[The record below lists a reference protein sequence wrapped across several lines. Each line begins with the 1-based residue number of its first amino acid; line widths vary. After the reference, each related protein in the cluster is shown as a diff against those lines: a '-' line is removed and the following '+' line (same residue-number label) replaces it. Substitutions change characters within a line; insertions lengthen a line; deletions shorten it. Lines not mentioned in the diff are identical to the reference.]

1 MGGYYLE
8 NKSKNFLEKMS
19 TRDYEGWRRYGKWK
33 KEQYENYQKQ
43 MSDREIMDAKHKSHK
58 KVPVVKN
65 IDQMPD
71 QKWHRR
77 ISFIKSGI
85 RIVGYLAIPI
95 NIPSAVALLVVSEAV
110 GIIEEL
116 V

>member
-1 MGGYYLE
+1 
-8 NKSKNFLEKMS
+8 MS
-19 TRDYEGWRRYGKWK
+19 TRDYKGWRRYGEWIK
-33 KEQYENYQKQ
+33 KNHKNYQKQ
-43 MSDREIMDAKHKSHK
+43 MSDREIMNAKRGITN
-58 KVPVVKN
+58 PPQLKN

-85 RIVGYLAIPI
+85 RIVGYVFIPF
-95 NIPSAVALLVVSEAV
+95 NLVAAAALLVVSEVV
-110 GIIEEL
+110 GIVEEL

>member
-1 MGGYYLE
+1 
-8 NKSKNFLEKMS
+8 MS

-43 MSDREIMDAKHKSHK
+43 MSDREIMNAKRGVKN
-58 KVPVVKN
+58 PPQLKN

-95 NIPSAVALLVVSEAV
+95 NIPAALALLVVSEAV

>member
-1 MGGYYLE
+1 
-8 NKSKNFLEKMS
+8 
-19 TRDYEGWRRYGKWK
+19 
-33 KEQYENYQKQ
+33 
-43 MSDREIMDAKHKSHK
+43 MSDGLTEAIRGTYFN
-58 KVPVVKN
+58 KN
-65 IDQMPD
+65 MKNLDQMPD

-85 RIVGYLAIPI
+85 RIVGYIFIPLNLI
-95 NIPSAVALLVVSEAV
+95 TATTLLVVSEAV

>member
-1 MGGYYLE
+1 
-8 NKSKNFLEKMS
+8 MS
-19 TRDYEGWRRYGKWK
+19 LRDYDGWRRYAKWK
-33 KEQYENYQKQ
+33 RENRDAWERSVKKQEQ
-43 MSDREIMDAKHKSHK
+43 MSDREIMNAKRGLNSR
-58 KVPVVKN
+58 PSVKN
-65 IDQMPD
+65 IDQMPN

-85 RIVGYLAIPI
+85 RIVGYVLIPFNLI
-95 NIPSAVALLVVSEAV
+95 AATVVLVVSEVV

>member
-1 MGGYYLE
+1 
-8 NKSKNFLEKMS
+8 MS
-19 TRDYEGWRRYGKWK
+19 TRDYEGWRRYGQWK

-43 MSDREIMDAKHKSHK
+43 MSYREIMNAKNIR
-58 KVPVVKN
+58 PVKLKN

-85 RIVGYLAIPI
+85 RIAGYALIPFNLI
-95 NIPSAVALLVVSEAV
+95 AATVVLVVSEVV
-110 GIIEEL
+110 GIVEEL

>member
-1 MGGYYLE
+1 
-8 NKSKNFLEKMS
+8 MS
-19 TRDYEGWRRYGKWK
+19 TRDYEGWRRYGQWK

-43 MSDREIMDAKHKSHK
+43 MSDREIMNAKNIR
-58 KVPVVKN
+58 PVKLKN

-85 RIVGYLAIPI
+85 RIAGYALIPFNLI
-95 NIPSAVALLVVSEAV
+95 AATVVLVISEVV
-110 GIIEEL
+110 GIVEEL

>member
-1 MGGYYLE
+1 
-8 NKSKNFLEKMS
+8 MS
-19 TRDYEGWRRYGKWK
+19 LRDYEGWRRYGEWK

-43 MSDREIMDAKHKSHK
+43 MSDREIMNAKHKSYK

-85 RIVGYLAIPI
+85 RIVGYVFIPFNLI
-95 NIPSAVALLVVSEAV
+95 TATALLIISEAV

>member
-1 MGGYYLE
+1 MHINYDFYM
-8 NKSKNFLEKMS
+8 NK
-19 TRDYEGWRRYGKWK
+19 
-33 KEQYENYQKQ
+33 
-43 MSDREIMDAKHKSHK
+43 KHKVAK
-58 KVPVVKN
+58 MKIKN

-77 ISFIKSGI
+77 VSFIKSGI
-85 RIVGYLAIPI
+85 RIVGYGFIPF
-95 NIPSAVALLVVSEAV
+95 SLLTAALLLVISEIV

>member
-1 MGGYYLE
+1 
-8 NKSKNFLEKMS
+8 
-19 TRDYEGWRRYGKWK
+19 
-33 KEQYENYQKQ
+33 
-43 MSDREIMDAKHKSHK
+43 MSDREIMNSKGFK
-58 KVPVVKN
+58 KMPINFDPKQPKTQVKN

-77 ISFIKSGI
+77 ISFLKSGI
-85 RIVGYLAIPI
+85 RIVGYVFIPF
-95 NIPSAVALLVVSEAV
+95 NLLTATVLLIVSEAV

>member
-1 MGGYYLE
+1 
-8 NKSKNFLEKMS
+8 
-19 TRDYEGWRRYGKWK
+19 
-33 KEQYENYQKQ
+33 
-43 MSDREIMDAKHKSHK
+43 MSDREIMNAKRG
-58 KVPVVKN
+58 KN
-65 IDQMPD
+65 IPPRIKNVDQMPD

-85 RIVGYLAIPI
+85 RIIGYAFIPFNLI
-95 NIPSAVALLVVSEAV
+95 AATVILVVSEVV

>member
-1 MGGYYLE
+1 
-8 NKSKNFLEKMS
+8 
-19 TRDYEGWRRYGKWK
+19 
-33 KEQYENYQKQ
+33 
-43 MSDREIMDAKHKSHK
+43 MSDREIMNAKFGISNQ
-58 KVPVVKN
+58 PQMKN
-65 IDQMPD
+65 LDQMPD

-85 RIVGYLAIPI
+85 RIIGYGFIPFNLI
-95 NIPSAVALLVVSEAV
+95 TATALLIISEAV

>member
-1 MGGYYLE
+1 
-8 NKSKNFLEKMS
+8 
-19 TRDYEGWRRYGKWK
+19 
-33 KEQYENYQKQ
+33 
-43 MSDREIMDAKHKSHK
+43 MSDREIMNAKRGKNTPPK
-58 KVPVVKN
+58 VKN
-65 IDQMPD
+65 LDQMPD

-85 RIVGYLAIPI
+85 RIAGYFAIPF
-95 NIPSAVALLVVSEAV
+95 NIPAAVSLLIVSEVV

>member
-1 MGGYYLE
+1 
-8 NKSKNFLEKMS
+8 
-19 TRDYEGWRRYGKWK
+19 
-33 KEQYENYQKQ
+33 
-43 MSDREIMDAKHKSHK
+43 MSDREIMNAKRSKGY
-58 KVPVVKN
+58 VPPVVKN

-77 ISFIKSGI
+77 ISFFKSGI
-85 RIVGYLAIPI
+85 RIVGYVFIPFNLI
-95 NIPSAVALLVVSEAV
+95 AATVLLVVSEIV

>member
-1 MGGYYLE
+1 MWINWEFY
-8 NKSKNFLEKMS
+8 
-19 TRDYEGWRRYGKWK
+19 K
-33 KEQYENYQKQ
+33 K
-43 MSDREIMDAKHKSHK
+43 MSDREIMNAKRGM
-58 KVPVVKN
+58 VNTPQVKN

-85 RIVGYLAIPI
+85 RIIGYAFIPFNLI
-95 NIPSAVALLVVSEAV
+95 AATVVLVVSEVV

>member
-1 MGGYYLE
+1 
-8 NKSKNFLEKMS
+8 MS
-19 TRDYEGWRRYGKWK
+19 TRDYEGWRRYGKWV
-33 KEQYENYQKQ
+33 KENHKNYQKQ
-43 MSDREIMDAKHKSHK
+43 MSDREIMNAKKG
-58 KVPVVKN
+58 VINPPQVKN

-77 ISFIKSGI
+77 ISFLKSGI
-85 RIVGYLAIPI
+85 RIIGYGFIPFNLI
-95 NIPSAVALLVVSEAV
+95 AATSLLIVSEVV

>member
-1 MGGYYLE
+1 
-8 NKSKNFLEKMS
+8 
-19 TRDYEGWRRYGKWK
+19 
-33 KEQYENYQKQ
+33 
-43 MSDREIMDAKHKSHK
+43 MSDREIMNSKGLK
-58 KVPVVKN
+58 KNKMPINFDPTQPKKTYKKIPVVKN

-77 ISFIKSGI
+77 ISFIKSGL
-85 RIVGYLAIPI
+85 RIVGYGFIPFNLAV
-95 NIPSAVALLVVSEAV
+95 ATALLVVSEVV

>member
-1 MGGYYLE
+1 
-8 NKSKNFLEKMS
+8 
-19 TRDYEGWRRYGKWK
+19 
-33 KEQYENYQKQ
+33 
-43 MSDREIMDAKHKSHK
+43 MSDREIMNAKRSKNTLPK
-58 KVPVVKN
+58 VKN
-65 IDQMPD
+65 VDQMPD

-85 RIVGYLAIPI
+85 RIMGYAFIPFNLI
-95 NIPSAVALLVVSEAV
+95 AATVILVVSEVV